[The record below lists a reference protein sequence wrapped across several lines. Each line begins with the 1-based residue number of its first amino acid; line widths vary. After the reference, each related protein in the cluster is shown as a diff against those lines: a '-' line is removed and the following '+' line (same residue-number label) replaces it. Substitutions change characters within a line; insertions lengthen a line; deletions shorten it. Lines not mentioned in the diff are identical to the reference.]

1 MRDALDLRLA
11 EPLELALRP
20 NVLPTSPDPTAIA
33 MKMNDTIYLGDAVYA
48 HWDGYGIEL
57 KLNDHRNECAVYLEP
72 EVLQALT
79 EFYKRCSQPENN

>member
-1 MRDALDLRLA
+1 
-11 EPLELALRP
+11 
-20 NVLPTSPDPTAIA
+20 
-33 MKMNDTIYLGDAVYA
+33 MNDMIYLGGAVYA
-48 HWDGYGIEL
+48 HFDVAVSGLLALLVGSVPIVGGYGVEL

>member
-1 MRDALDLRLA
+1 MGHKGVAKENSGPA
-11 EPLELALRP
+11 QGTE
-20 NVLPTSPDPTAIA
+20 
-33 MKMNDTIYLGDAVYA
+33 KMNDTIYLGDAVYA

-79 EFYKRCSQPENN
+79 EFYNRCSQPENN